1 MASRVIMPKLTDS
14 MVEGV
19 VVKWRKAEGDRVE
32 SGDVL
37 AEIETDK
44 AVMDLEAF
52 GSGTLRKILVS
63 EGSTVPS
70 GALIGIIAEPDEDIE
85 SLSKGTPAPA
95 QKAAAETE
103 ALGKEAVPREKE
115 PGASGQGSVPR
126 EQEPVQAGS
135 GGEGEMADPGLTDS
149 GRAAAPGKGSVP
161 REKEPVQREKE
172 PVSAGSGREGAM
184 TSSGQAS
191 EMPASVS
198 PRVRTLAREQGI
210 DLTGVKGS
218 GPGGRIIERD
228 IKPLEAKRETKDSTP
243 KSGVQHVPLSQM
255 RKAVVRMTTQSKA
268 PVPHFYV
275 MIEADM
281 TDGLRI
287 VDESKSAQSPVSIN
301 HLIIASCARALR
313 QHPAVNAAF
322 GGDAIKVFT
331 SIDIGIAVSVEDG
344 LIVPVLRDCGSKTLA
359 QIAEAERVLVS
370 RTRNRQ
376 LQPEEY
382 SNPTF
387 LISNLGMYEVVEN
400 FIALILPPAA
410 AALAVGSIREVPV
423 ARHGR
428 VEIRSCVKMTL
439 SCDHRVIDGV
449 GAAKFLQALKSELE
463 HPEQL

>member
-14 MVEGV
+14 MEEGV

-52 GSGTLRKILVS
+52 GSGTLRKILVP

-70 GALIGIIAEPDEDIE
+70 GTLIGIIAEPDEDLE
-85 SLSKGTPAPA
+85 SLSKGSPPPAE
-95 QKAAAETE
+95 KAAAEKTE
-103 ALGKEAVPREKE
+103 AFGQEPDAREKE
-115 PGASGQGSVPR
+115 PVARGK
-126 EQEPVQAGS
+126 EPVPAGS
-135 GGEGEMADPGLTDS
+135 GRAGEMAGS
-149 GRAAAPGKGSVP
+149 GRAGAMAKESVPPGKGSVP
-161 REKEPVQREKE
+161 RDKEPDAREKE
-172 PVSAGSGREGAM
+172 PVPAGSGRAGAI
-184 TSSGQAS
+184 
-191 EMPASVS
+191 S
-198 PRVRTLAREQGI
+198 PRVRTLAREHGI
-210 DLTGVKGS
+210 DLTAVKGS

-228 IKPLEAKRETKDSTP
+228 IKPLTP
-243 KSGVQHVPLSQM
+243 KPESKDTTPKPGVQHVPLSQM
-255 RKAVVRMTTQSKA
+255 RKAVVRITTQSKA
-268 PVPHFYV
+268 PIPHFYV
-275 MIEADM
+275 TIEADM
-281 TDGLRI
+281 TDSLRI
-287 VDESKSAQSPVSIN
+287 VEKSKSAQSTVSIN
-301 HLIIASCARALR
+301 HLFIAACARALR
-313 QHPAVNAAF
+313 QHPALNAAF
-322 GGDAIKVFT
+322 VGDAIQIFS
-331 SIDIGIAVSVEDG
+331 SIDIGIAVSVDDG

-359 QIAEAERVLVS
+359 QIAEAERALVT

-387 LISNLGMYEVVEN
+387 LISNLGMYDVVEN

-423 ARHGR
+423 AREGR
-428 VEIRSCVKMTL
+428 VEIRRCVKMTL

-463 HPEQL
+463 HSK

>member
-14 MVEGV
+14 MEEGV

-52 GSGTLRKILVS
+52 GSGTLRKILVP

-70 GALIGIIAEPDEDIE
+70 GALIGIIAEPDEDIQ
-85 SLSKGTPAPA
+85 SIAKDSPDPG

-103 ALGKEAVPREKE
+103 ALGEDAVPREKE
-115 PGASGQGSVPR
+115 PVS
-126 EQEPVQAGS
+126 
-135 GGEGEMADPGLTDS
+135 
-149 GRAAAPGKGSVP
+149 
-161 REKEPVQREKE
+161 REKEPAAREKE
-172 PVSAGSGREGAM
+172 PAQQAKEPGSRGKEPVPAGSGEAGEMAGSGRAG
-184 TSSGQAS
+184 
-191 EMPASVS
+191 PIS

-228 IKPLEAKRETKDSTP
+228 VKPVTPKRETKEPAP
-243 KSGVQHVPLSQM
+243 KPGVQRVPLSQM
-255 RKAVVRMTTQSKA
+255 RKAVARITTQSKA
-268 PVPHFYV
+268 PIPHFYV
-275 MIEADM
+275 TIEADM
-281 TDGLRI
+281 TAGLRI
-287 VDESKSAQSPVSIN
+287 VEESKSAQSTVSIN

-313 QHPAVNAAF
+313 QHPAVNASFA
-322 GGDAIKVFT
+322 GDAIEISS

-359 QIAEAERVLVS
+359 QIAEAERALVS

-382 SNPTF
+382 RNPTF
-387 LISNLGMYEVVEN
+387 LISNLGMYDVVES

-423 ARHGR
+423 ARYGR
-428 VEIRSCVKMTL
+428 VEIAPCVKMTL